1 MFDLIDFWVCLSI
14 HNIYIRQSARI
25 PYPVSGIPY
34 PVSHPNKN
42 KNNPKTKHNQA
53 LQNQNQNHPK
63 NPTTQPHSTTNT
75 QNPATILPIPKILLF
90 TKPPT
95 PTQSL
100 HPPQKPHYPQYCKVG
115 RENPKNSHRCGV
127 GDFAQKPT
135 LNQYLQAKKKGTPK
149 NPL

>member
-14 HNIYIRQSARI
+14 HNIYIKQSARI
-25 PYPVSGIPY
+25 RYPVSKQKQPQNQTQSS
-34 PVSHPNKN
+34 PPKP
-42 KNNPKTKHNQA
+42 KPKPPTTQNPKSPYQPIPATH
-53 LQNQNQNHPK
+53 HK

-115 RENPKNSHRCGV
+115 RENPKNSRRCGV

-135 LNQYLQAKKKGTPK
+135 LNQYL
-149 NPL
+149 